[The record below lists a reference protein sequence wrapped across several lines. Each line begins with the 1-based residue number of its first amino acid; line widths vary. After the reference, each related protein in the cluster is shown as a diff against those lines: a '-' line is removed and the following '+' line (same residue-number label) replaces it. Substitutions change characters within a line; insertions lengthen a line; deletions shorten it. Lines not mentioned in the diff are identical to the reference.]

1 MAIIT
6 HPAEGNRLGR
16 ILVVDDEAQVRKPI
30 SIMLAKDGYEV
41 VEAADGQE
49 AIEALRSGDNPLM
62 VDTVLCDIR
71 MPNINGKEAIVYFRS
86 QFPGV
91 PIVVMT
97 GYPDVELAVSLMR
110 QGVRDYLIKPV
121 TKEELLSV
129 IRKSVDQ
136 HVVLK
141 DQFAV

>member
-1 MAIIT
+1 MAIVT
-6 HPAEGNRLGR
+6 HSAEGNRLGR

-141 DQFAV
+141 DQFSV

>member
-1 MAIIT
+1 MTTVT
-6 HPAEGNRLGR
+6 HSAEGIRQGR
-16 ILVVDDEAQVRKPI
+16 ILVAEDEAQVRKPI
-30 SIMLAKDGYEV
+30 SLMLAKDGYEV
-41 VEAADGQE
+41 VEAADGEE

-71 MPNINGKEAIVYFRS
+71 MPKINGKEAIAYFRS

-110 QGVRDYLIKPV
+110 QGVHDYLIKPV

-136 HVVLK
+136 HVILR

>member
-1 MAIIT
+1 MTTVT
-6 HPAEGNRLGR
+6 HSAEGIRQGR

-30 SIMLAKDGYEV
+30 SLMLAKDGYEV
-41 VEAADGQE
+41 VEAADGEE

-71 MPNINGKEAIVYFRS
+71 MPKINGKEAIAYFRN

-121 TKEELLSV
+121 TKEELLTV

-136 HVVLK
+136 HVVLR

>member
-1 MAIIT
+1 MTTIT
-6 HPAEGNRLGR
+6 HSAEGRRQGR
-16 ILVVDDEAQVRKPI
+16 VLVVDDEAQVRKPI

-41 VEAADGQE
+41 VEAQDGEE
-49 AIEALRSGDNPLM
+49 AIEALQFGDNPLM

-71 MPNINGKEAIVYFRS
+71 MPNINGKEAIAYFRS

>member
-41 VEAADGQE
+41 VEVADGQE

-141 DQFAV
+141 DQFSV

>member
-1 MAIIT
+1 
-6 HPAEGNRLGR
+6 
-16 ILVVDDEAQVRKPI
+16 VVDDEAQVRKPI

-121 TKEELLSV
+121 TKVELLSV

-141 DQFAV
+141 DQFSV

>member
-1 MAIIT
+1 MTTVT
-6 HPAEGNRLGR
+6 HSAEGIRQGR

-30 SIMLAKDGYEV
+30 SLMLSKDGYEV
-41 VEAADGQE
+41 VEAADGEE

-71 MPNINGKEAIVYFRS
+71 MPKINGKEAIAYFRS

-121 TKEELLSV
+121 SKEELLSV
-129 IRKSVDQ
+129 IRKSADQ